1 VREGQDRVRRE
12 EKKKRELKTMLVKCF
27 ILFLYLFIIVEN
39 PLSFFLDVADVVAV
53 ISAAPYMA
61 YDR

>member
-1 VREGQDRVRRE
+1 VKRE
-12 EKKKRELKTMLVKCF
+12 EKRNRELKTMKYS

-39 PLSFFLDVADVVAV
+39 PLSFFLDVADVVTV

>member
-1 VREGQDRVRRE
+1 
-12 EKKKRELKTMLVKCF
+12 MLVKCF